1 MTRTCPQCTR
11 PLPPTRNGLDL
22 LRERASAAEW
32 RRYFTAPRGRSSCPQ
47 CHATLRKVTTR
58 AGYLCYLGM
67 LVTMGLSAV
76 LIWMFFPVNSLVG
89 QRLCAGPRDARPDI
103 QVALAHS
110 VSAHSLCLRIRCST
124 PRPPC
129 SSSGTHFRCVPDARY
144 AMAQRRLGCPCRWP
158 SATRPDPTPTADYA
172 PALHSPWRAALVP
185 LIAFLCAVPFL
196 VCYSKWGYTWKLKL
210 GQG

>member
-11 PLPPTRNGLDL
+11 PLPPTRNGLDF
-22 LRERASAAEW
+22 LREHASAAEW

-76 LIWMFFPVNSLVG
+76 LIWMFFLVNSLVG
-89 QRLCAGPRDARPDI
+89 Q
-103 QVALAHS
+103 
-110 VSAHSLCLRIRCST
+110 
-124 PRPPC
+124 
-129 SSSGTHFRCVPDARY
+129 
-144 AMAQRRLGCPCRWP
+144 
-158 SATRPDPTPTADYA
+158 
-172 PALHSPWRAALVP
+172 LVP

-196 VCYSKWGYTWKLKL
+196 VCYSKWGYTWKLK
-210 GQG
+210 